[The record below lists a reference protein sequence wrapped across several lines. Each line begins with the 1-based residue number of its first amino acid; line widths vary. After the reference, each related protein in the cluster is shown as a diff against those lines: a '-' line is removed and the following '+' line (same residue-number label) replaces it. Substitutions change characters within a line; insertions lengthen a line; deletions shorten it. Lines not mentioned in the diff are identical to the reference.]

1 MRRKRKVYGPEE
13 VVREGKRILRK
24 LQARGSYLARLDPEA
39 TDSVSFFGVLVPQN
53 NFRRPTIKVEEA
65 FVDLFASE
73 GWIETTKDG
82 MALSKGGV
90 TLLKRQSAG
99 DDPFREQHQLR
110 RRKLD
115 KNEGGIRRSI
125 LVNDGESPLGWLRK
139 RKGRNGAPL
148 IDEFQFEAG
157 ERLRYDFWQSQM
169 TPRITTNWTM
179 SGSSKR
185 GRRAAP
191 DTQSALRDGVIAAK
205 RRILKALDAVGPE
218 LSGVV
223 LDVCCH
229 LQGLE
234 EAEKSH
240 GWPQR
245 SGKVV
250 LQIALTRL
258 ARHYGLLHEPKI
270 SHAIRSRIRHWGG
283 DNYRPTLES
292 WI

>member
-1 MRRKRKVYGPEE
+1 MRRNGKVIGLED

-24 LQARGSYLARLDPEA
+24 LQARGSYIARLDPKT
-39 TDSVSFFGVLVPQN
+39 TDSASSFGVFVPKN
-53 NFRRPTIKVEEA
+53 NFRRATIRVEEA

-90 TLLKRQSAG
+90 TWLKRQSAG

-110 RRKLD
+110 RRKLYE
-115 KNEGGIRRSI
+115 NERGIRRSI
-125 LVNDGESPLGWLRK
+125 LINDGESPLGWLRK

-157 ERLRYDFWQSQM
+157 ERLRYDFWQAQM

-218 LSGVV
+218 LAGVV

-258 ARHYGLLHEPKI
+258 ARHYGLLQEPKT

>member
-1 MRRKRKVYGPEE
+1 
-13 VVREGKRILRK
+13 
-24 LQARGSYLARLDPEA
+24 
-39 TDSVSFFGVLVPQN
+39 
-53 NFRRPTIKVEEA
+53 
-65 FVDLFASE
+65 
-73 GWIETTKDG
+73 

-90 TLLKRQSAG
+90 TWLKRQSAG

-218 LSGVV
+218 LAGVV